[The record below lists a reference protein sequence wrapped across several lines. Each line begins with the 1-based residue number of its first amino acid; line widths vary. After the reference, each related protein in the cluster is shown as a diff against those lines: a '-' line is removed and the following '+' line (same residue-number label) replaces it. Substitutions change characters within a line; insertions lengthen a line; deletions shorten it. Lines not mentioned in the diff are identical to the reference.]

1 MVRLNSL
8 ACSGLFSYASESTIV
23 FSEHVV
29 IVGPNNAGKSNL
41 FRVIQV
47 LSDTL
52 SGTKD
57 SLSGSETS
65 PRTSDP
71 YVEAEVKLS
80 PDECQIL
87 SEFFVYQPL
96 EDRKDEGNVKL
107 HIQSLPGQSTI
118 SHFLDSIKIRIEWE
132 RTPENLAVNPYMHI
146 QFLKCGF
153 KLSGSLSGNIFTA
166 QQDESPPL
174 QSETNIIPFNKFLFQ
189 IFSNNGDPKKGAAS
203 FFTDKIAIHKP
214 VPFSSDVIKKLSE
227 EEKARVRDL
236 LYQLQQKIN
245 GDTFSL
251 SRVFGAILSEGIV
264 YASENR
270 NLLRKPFIELFEKI
284 HAEDIND
291 KSAAE
296 YNKMLETSVL
306 YVSME
311 YTTTLEHDG
320 SNIAQLLFSLKNSP
334 HLSDKNRFQTI
345 QKEFKNIFQ
354 SQNLGVDVSLQY
366 ASRRRTRYGSYNN
379 IPIFPEISITESG
392 LPEHIPLDQVG
403 GGVRGVLYLLTAV
416 HGVKNSIV
424 LLDEP
429 GINLHPSMLKAAV
442 STIKFSNNNNQF
454 FIITH
459 SPELLSNEMFDEG
472 NDVVYIKKMNNQS
485 GIYSL
490 DNETKN
496 EFTIE
501 RRRLRHQIDP
511 RIFFANLVIL
521 TEGESD
527 RNLLEITNGLAN
539 SDSKYDLSLK
549 DIIIISVNSKYNF
562 PKYVKLLKAFEI
574 PYIIL
579 ADCDAKTDVFQNEP
593 TGEISANEIKSNGR
607 IFLINHDLENLMKET
622 DQRIFEQVNKGRKSK
637 VAVVL
642 KFCKLMQEKDPK
654 KPILDP
660 IVKFLDHCVS
670 KV

>member
-8 ACSGLFSYASESTIV
+8 TCSGLFSYASESTID

-52 SGTKD
+52 SGIKD
-57 SLSGSETS
+57 NLSGSETS
-65 PRTSDP
+65 PCASDP
-71 YVEAEVKLS
+71 YVEAEVQLS
-80 PDECQIL
+80 FDECQIL
-87 SEFFVYQPL
+87 SEFFAYHL
-96 EDRKDEGNVKL
+96 IDHGGGGNVEL
-107 HIQSLPGQSTI
+107 RIQSLPDQSKI
-118 SHFLDSIKIRIEWE
+118 SHFFDSIKIRIKWE
-132 RTPENLAVNPYMHI
+132 KTPENLAVNPYIHI

-153 KLSGSLSGNIFTA
+153 KLSGSLSGGIFTA
-166 QQDESPPL
+166 QQDESTL
-174 QSETNIIPFNKFLFQ
+174 QSETITIPFNKFLIQ
-189 IFSNNGDPKKGAAS
+189 IFSNSDNPEKGAAS

-214 VPFSSDVIKKLSE
+214 VSFSSNIINKLSE
-227 EEKARVRDL
+227 EEKVRVRDL

-245 GDTFSL
+245 CDTFSL

-270 NLLRKPFIELFEKI
+270 NLLRKPYIELFKKI
-284 HAEDIND
+284 YAEDNND
-291 KSAAE
+291 KNANE
-296 YNKMLETSVL
+296 YNKMLETSIL

-345 QKEFKNIFQ
+345 QKEFKNIFH

-366 ASRRRTRYGSYNN
+366 ASRRRTRFGSYNN
-379 IPIFPEISITESG
+379 IPIFPEIYITESG

-429 GINLHPSMLKAAV
+429 GINLHPSMLKAVV
-442 STIKFSNNNNQF
+442 STIKSSNTNNQF

-490 DNETKN
+490 DNETKK
-496 EFTIE
+496 EFITE
-501 RRRLRHQIDP
+501 RRRLRHQIDQ

-527 RNLLEITNGLAN
+527 RNLLEITNDLAN
-539 SDSKYDLSLK
+539 NDSKYDLSLK

-562 PKYVKLLKAFEI
+562 PKYVRLLKAFEI

-579 ADCDAKTDVFQNEP
+579 ADCDAKTDIFQNEP
-593 TGEISANEIKSNGR
+593 TGEISANEIKSNGC

-622 DQRIFEQVNKGRKSK
+622 DQRIFKQVNKGKKSK
-637 VAVVL
+637 VVVVL
-642 KFCKLMQEKDPK
+642 EFCKLMREKDPE
-654 KPILDP
+654 KPILEP